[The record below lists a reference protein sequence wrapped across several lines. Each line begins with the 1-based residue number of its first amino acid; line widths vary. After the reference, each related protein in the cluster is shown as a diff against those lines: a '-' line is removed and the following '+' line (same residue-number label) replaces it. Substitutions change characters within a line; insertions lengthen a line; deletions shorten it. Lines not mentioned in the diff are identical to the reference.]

1 MPLIHTDTPR
11 APGPRVSVQASVAIE
26 IEWALASG
34 DRESFRRDHPVLAA
48 IYRDQPGLLERVQGM
63 WGAEHAVSCG
73 GFMELMVIAH
83 GGGLLFSTDG
93 DHLVERLDD
102 LCVTAPATLAELP
115 LRSETTSDRAAVV
128 RRLARLRE
136 DADLR
141 RRFVALVADV
151 WAAIRPDW
159 DRMGRPSV
167 DAAIA
172 ERRALQAKGADWHE
186 IARSDCD
193 CGESLETTVN
203 ALGSDDEICVVPA
216 FFTHRGLFLD
226 LPGWV
231 VVGVRTDTTG
241 AEARAR
247 TEALARRLKA
257 ISDPTRLAILDAL
270 RSGPRT
276 ITEIAGA
283 FALAQPT
290 VSNHV
295 KLLRDAGLVTD
306 TRQGTRRSLVVQ
318 HDRVEE
324 LITSLRL
331 ALGDRNPA
339 VHGVHQP
346 AH

>member
-11 APGPRVSVQASVAIE
+11 PPGPRVSVRPSVAIE
-26 IEWALASG
+26 LEWALASG

-48 IYRDQPGLLERVQGM
+48 VYRDHPELLERVQDM
-63 WGAEHAVSCG
+63 WGAHEAVSCG
-73 GFMELMVIAH
+73 GFMELMVVAH
-83 GGGLLFSTDG
+83 AGGLLFTTDG

-102 LCVTAPATLAELP
+102 LCTTAPATLAELP
-115 LRSETTSDRAAVV
+115 LRSETAADRAAVV
-128 RRLARLRE
+128 RRLARLQQE
-136 DADLR
+136 PDLR
-141 RRFVALVADV
+141 GRFVGLVGDM
-151 WAAIRPDW
+151 WRAIGPDW
-159 DRMGRPSV
+159 ERMGRPSV
-167 DAAIA
+167 DAAVA

-193 CGESLETTVN
+193 CGELFEATVN
-203 ALGSDDEICVVPA
+203 ALGPDDELCVVPA
-216 FFTHRGLFLD
+216 FFTHRGLFVD
-226 LPGWV
+226 FPGVV

-241 AEARAR
+241 ADARAR

-283 FALAQPT
+283 FGLAQPT

-306 TRQGTRRSLVVQ
+306 TRHGTRRSLVVQ

-324 LITSLRL
+324 LITSLHE
-331 ALGDRNPA
+331 ALGDRSAP
-339 VHGVHQP
+339 VHGDHQP
-346 AH
+346 A